1 MRGIEHLHPEL
12 QKIAREF
19 VKKCKEQGLNVKIT
33 DTLRTKE
40 EQDAAY
46 AQGRT
51 TSGSIITNVR
61 YPESAHCW
69 GVAFDI
75 CRNEKGRQYDD
86 SDGFF
91 GKCGA
96 IGRQLGLTWGGDW
109 QRFED
114 KPHFEWKKFMPNSS
128 TRWLMKVYNTPDKF
142 FEEWSVEEVTPEK
155 LAELLPE
162 AFAILAEKGASEW
175 AKPALAW
182 AKDKGIMVG
191 DGTGN
196 QMPQKPLT
204 REEAAQVLYNALKDI
219 I

>member
-114 KPHFEWKKFMPNSS
+114 KPHFEWKKYMPNSS